1 MPTAA
6 ASARTTLPTPDRAAP
21 PTYRSAGIAG
31 LLSVG
36 AMAAAFT
43 MLPADPG
50 GSAPDDIARR
60 YAEGADGYL
69 RAAALETASVALL
82 VVLLA
87 GVALRLRSRAG
98 GELAAGVTALGGT
111 LLASCQLI
119 GYGLIAVLALGTAE
133 RGDESTTMAV
143 YDASAVAFVVS
154 NAGLAL
160 TALATGLALLRGP
173 ARRIVF
179 GSISVLVGFAGV
191 AGTSTFNTDGALSP
205 HGDLSFVVLLT
216 QLIWALAAA
225 GWLLRPDAAHTH

>member
-1 MPTAA
+1 MSTASPTAH
-6 ASARTTLPTPDRAAP
+6 TTTHAPDRAAP

-36 AMAAAFT
+36 TMIAAFT

-50 GSAPDDIARR
+50 GSTPDAIARR

-87 GVALRLRSRAG
+87 GLALRLRNRAR
-98 GELAAGVTALGGT
+98 GELAAVVTALGGT
-111 LLASCQLI
+111 VLASCQLV

-133 RGDESTTMAV
+133 RNNASTVMAF

-154 NAGLAL
+154 SAGLAL
-160 TALATGLALLRGP
+160 TGLATGYALLQGP
-173 ARRIVF
+173 ARRVAF
-179 GSISVLVGFAGV
+179 GSISVLTGLAGV
-191 AGTSTFNTDGALSP
+191 VGASALAADGALSP
-205 HGDLSFVVLLT
+205 HGDVSFLVLLI
-216 QLIWALAAA
+216 QLIWTLAAA
-225 GWLLRPDAAHTH
+225 LWLLRPDAAPTD

>member
-1 MPTAA
+1 MATANP
-6 ASARTTLPTPDRAAP
+6 STRTTLPTPDRAAP

-43 MLPADPG
+43 LLPADPG
-50 GSAPDDIARR
+50 GSAPEDIARR

-111 LLASCQLI
+111 VLASCQLI

-133 RGDESTTMAV
+133 RGDVSTTMAV

-160 TALATGLALLRGP
+160 TALATGFALLRGP

-179 GSISVLVGFAGV
+179 GSISVLVGLAGV
-191 AGTSTFNTDGALSP
+191 AGSSAFDTDGALSP
-205 HGDLSFVVLLT
+205 HGDLSFVALLT